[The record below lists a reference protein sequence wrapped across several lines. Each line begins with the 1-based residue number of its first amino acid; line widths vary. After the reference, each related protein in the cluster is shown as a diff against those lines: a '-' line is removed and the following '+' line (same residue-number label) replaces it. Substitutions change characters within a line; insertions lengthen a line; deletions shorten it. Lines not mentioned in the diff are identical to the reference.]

1 MPVTEKKVPGLGSEA
16 SDKRNYR
23 EEKRRFVL
31 SL

>member
-1 MPVTEKKVPGLGSEA
+1 MPVTEKVPGLGSEV
-16 SDKRNYR
+16 SDQRNYR